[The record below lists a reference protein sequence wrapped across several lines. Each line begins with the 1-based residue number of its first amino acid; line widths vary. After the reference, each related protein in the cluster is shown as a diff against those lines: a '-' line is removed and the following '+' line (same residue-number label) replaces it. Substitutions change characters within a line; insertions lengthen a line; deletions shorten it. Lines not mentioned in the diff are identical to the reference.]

1 MTKSPILAIAAC
13 LLFTACGGE
22 GTEDA
27 AAPFSSPSFPVAT
40 ALLDNGEESTL
51 VTVEVA
57 ETPEQHRLGL
67 SDRDSIPDDWGMVF
81 VFFEA
86 REVGLELTRV
96 GLPLSVAYFDA
107 TGEIVEIAD
116 VGPCEEGPCPAAD
129 LDVPYMGALAVNR
142 GSFAEWDI
150 AEGDMARLT
159 R

>member
-1 MTKSPILAIAAC
+1 MTRSATLAIAAC
-13 LLFTACGGE
+13 LLLTACAGE
-22 GTEDA
+22 GDEDA
-27 AAPFSSPSFPVAT
+27 VAPLSSPSFPVAT
-40 ALLDNGEESTL
+40 ALLDNGDESTL

-57 ETPEQHRLGL
+57 ETPEQHSLGL

-86 REVGLELTRV
+86 RDVGLELTGV

-107 TGEIVEIAD
+107 TGEILEIAD
-116 VGPCEEGPCPAAD
+116 VGPCEEGPCPAPD
-129 LDVPYMGALAVNR
+129 LDVRYMGALAVNR

-150 AEGDMARLT
+150 AEGDVARLT